1 MPVIYHF
8 APANGRG
15 CQAEFVSISSAGHL
29 FLRERGIED
38 GIGRSAGL
46 ARRVARG
53 EAEGRRRGGV
63 EGEGAEGGKRE
74 EAVTLKGWIHMLK
87 KVNISL
93 INDA

>member
-1 MPVIYHF
+1 M
-8 APANGRG
+8 NGRG
-15 CQAEFVSISSAGHL
+15 CQAEIRQYFVSGPL

-63 EGEGAEGGKRE
+63 EGEGAEGRKRGADAE
-74 EAVTLKGWIHMLK
+74 EAVTLKGWMHMPK
-87 KVNISL
+87 NVNISR
-93 INDA
+93 IDDA

>member
-1 MPVIYHF
+1 MEGVVKR
-8 APANGRG
+8 N
-15 CQAEFVSISSAGHL
+15 SSVFRQRATF

-63 EGEGAEGGKRE
+63 EGEGAEGGSAER
-74 EAVTLKGWIHMLK
+74 TRRRP
-87 KVNISL
+87 
-93 INDA
+93 

>member
-1 MPVIYHF
+1 MEGVVKPD
-8 APANGRG
+8 
-15 CQAEFVSISSAGHL
+15 FVRNSSAGHF

-63 EGEGAEGGKRE
+63 EGEGAKGGKRGADAE
-74 EAVTLKGWIHMLK
+74 EAVTLKGWMHMPK
-87 KVNISL
+87 NVNISR
-93 INDA
+93 IDDA